1 MICSAAT
8 SVGSWMYMVIFVGV
22 CLDVLFS
29 QYAVTVT
36 VLSDTWDL
44 KGCSENRKTVWK
56 CDSASYKIY
65 LAELR
70 QLAAPGPS
78 LAPHIDASR
87 TSLHQGISSGA
98 EQGLPEGKVMT
109 AKSKQMLTLLYSGSA
124 LALKA
129 SAQSTRCMNPVAR
142 AFGVEDR
149 RW

>member
-8 SVGSWMYMVIFVGV
+8 RVGSWMYMVIFVGV

-87 TSLHQGISSGA
+87 TSFIVFGQRSCVESKRSEYSVHESGC
-98 EQGLPEGKVMT
+98 
-109 AKSKQMLTLLYSGSA
+109 KSLWGG
-124 LALKA
+124 
-129 SAQSTRCMNPVAR
+129 R
-142 AFGVEDR
+142 
-149 RW
+149 